1 MYNIYNKMDN
11 FDLRKY
17 LAEGRLFEGEE
28 VIDFSAI
35 SKIDDLIDKELKKA
49 SKEIPKEEGL
59 VNEAIFTTTAI
70 ILAIPSIVKG
80 VASIIKS
87 IKDKTPET
95 FNLDKPDTLDKRLNA
110 IISFAEK
117 VDDILDTPIRL
128 ILKPFIKD
136 QIKRNKVAKFLKAL
150 TLIIMSLGTD
160 ISTNTDIMKIGKDL
174 SSEFFQ
180 ELLSSKSIPDLIT
193 KVKTIIPKLLK

>member
-1 MYNIYNKMDN
+1 MDS

-17 LAEGRLFEGEE
+17 LTEGRLFEKEE

-35 SKIDDLIDKELKKA
+35 GKIDDLIDKELKKA
-49 SKEIPKEEGL
+49 SEEIPKEEGL
-59 VNEAIFTTTAI
+59 VNEAIFTTAAI

-87 IKDKTPET
+87 IKDKVPET
-95 FNLDKPDTLDKRLNA
+95 FDLDKPDTLDKRLNT
-110 IISFAEK
+110 IISFAGK

-160 ISTNTDIMKIGKDL
+160 ISTNTDIMKIGKDY
-174 SSEFFQ
+174 SVFFE

-193 KVKTIIPKLLK
+193 KAKTIIPKLLK

>member
-1 MYNIYNKMDN
+1 MDN

-17 LAEGRLFEGEE
+17 LAEGRLFEKEE

-35 SKIDDLIDKELKKA
+35 GKIDDLIDKELKKA
-49 SKEIPKEEGL
+49 SEEIPKEEGL
-59 VNEAIFTTTAI
+59 VNEAIFTTATI

-87 IKDKTPET
+87 IKDKAPST
-95 FNLDKPDTLDKRLNA
+95 FDLDKPDTLDKRLNT
-110 IISFAEK
+110 IISFAGK

-174 SSEFFQ
+174 SSEFFE

-193 KVKTIIPKLLK
+193 KAKTIIPKLLK

>member
-1 MYNIYNKMDN
+1 MDN
-11 FDLRKY
+11 FDYKKY
-17 LAEGRLFEGEE
+17 LAEGRIFEEAE

-35 SKIDDLIDKELKKA
+35 SKIDDLIGKELEKA
-49 SKEIPKEEGL
+49 SKETPKEEGS
-59 VNEAIFTTTAI
+59 VNEAIFTTAAI

-87 IKDKTPET
+87 IKAKAPKT
-95 FNLDKPDTLDKRLNA
+95 FNLDKPDTVDKRLNA

-180 ELLSSKSIPDLIT
+180 ELLSSKSLADLIT
-193 KVKTIIPKLLK
+193 KAKTIIPKLLK

>member
-1 MYNIYNKMDN
+1 MDT
-11 FDLRKY
+11 FDLKKY
-17 LAEGRLFEGEE
+17 LSEGRLFEEAE

-35 SKIDDLIDKELKKA
+35 SKIDDLIGKELEKA
-49 SKEIPKEEGL
+49 SKETPEEEGP
-59 VNEAIFTTTAI
+59 VNEAIFTTAAI

-87 IKDKTPET
+87 IKDKAPKT
-95 FNLDKPDTLDKRLNA
+95 FNLDKPDTVDKRLNA

-180 ELLSSKSIPDLIT
+180 ELLTSQSLADLIV
-193 KVKTIIPKLLK
+193 KAKTIIPKLLK